1 MFSAKDIYIAAIKY
15 IIKKLHTFL

>member
-15 IIKKLHTFL
+15 IIKKLHTIL